1 MRWKTPLEHSINR
14 KIGKAIR
21 DFNLIEEGDKILVAL
36 SGGKDSLTLLSLLA
50 ARRSFAPVKFGL
62 HAALIESDWLPFIPK
77 TQKRIEQL
85 LKTTGI
91 PYTFE
96 KITLGN
102 RKKRK
107 SDENCFWC
115 SWSRRKA
122 LFELAGRL
130 GFNKIALGHTK
141 DDAIETTL
149 LNLLFQGTVKTMLPN
164 QEFFK
169 GKLRIIRPLVYVEE
183 KETARYAKQVGLPS
197 PTRPCSIAKKS
208 NRPLMK
214 SIIKRASRVSPH
226 VKNNIMRALLKTP
239 FIPG

>member
-1 MRWKTPLEHSINR
+1 MRWKTRLEHSINR

-21 DFNLIEEGDKILVAL
+21 DFNLIEDGDRILIAL

-50 ARRSFAPVKFGL
+50 ARRSFAPVKFDL
-62 HAALIESDWLPFIPK
+62 HAALIESDWLPFLSKPRK
-77 TQKRIEQL
+77 KIEKL
-85 LKTTGI
+85 LKILGI

-96 KITLGN
+96 EISLGN
-102 RKKRK
+102 RKETKNDK
-107 SDENCFWC
+107 NCFWC

-149 LNLLFQGTVKTMLPN
+149 LNLFFQGTVGTMLPN

-183 KETARYAKQVGLPS
+183 KETARYAKEAGLQS
-197 PTRPCSIAKKS
+197 PTRPCPIAKKS

-214 SIIKRASRVSPH
+214 LIIKQAGRVSPH
-226 VKNNIMRALLKTP
+226 VKDNILQALLKTP
-239 FIPG
+239 L